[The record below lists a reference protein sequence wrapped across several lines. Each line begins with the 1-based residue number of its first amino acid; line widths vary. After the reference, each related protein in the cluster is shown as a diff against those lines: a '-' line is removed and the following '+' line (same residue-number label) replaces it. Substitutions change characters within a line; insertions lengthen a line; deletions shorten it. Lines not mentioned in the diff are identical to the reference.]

1 MWHYQK
7 FSRRIGGE
15 VVREAWN
22 YQVGALLYCPANN
35 QSLGKNIIQSAFG
48 DKFSL
53 CFSRRIGGEVVRE
66 AWNYQVGALLYCPA
80 NNQSLGKNII
90 QSAFGDKF
98 SLCLCLEDTIND
110 KKVRE
115 AELDMEHT
123 LRQIYEARRAGKQFY
138 LPKIFIRVRQK
149 EQIVRLIEELGNA
162 ADIVVGFNLPKFNL
176 ENAPGYLEELNRCKA
191 IKRDIKFMPILESE
205 DLANVMKRPQFLY
218 DLKMMLKPYEDMIV
232 NIRVG
237 GNDLSHIY
245 GLRRHSTETI
255 YDIKPVIAALTDIL
269 QVFGTEYVVSG
280 PVFEYY
286 NGENWAEGL
295 QRECAKDVISGFVGA
310 ALTDI
315 LQVFG
320 TEYVVSGPV
329 FEYYNGEN
337 WAEGLQ
343 RECAK
348 DVISGFV
355 GKTAIH
361 PKQIAIINDALKVFK
376 EDYDDAKEILNWDD
390 HESSYVKGNVT
401 GSRMNEVKTHLNWAN
416 RIMALA
422 DYYGIK

>member
-1 MWHYQK
+1 M
-7 FSRRIGGE
+7 
-15 VVREAWN
+15 REAWN

-35 QSLGKNIIQSAFG
+35 QSLA
-48 DKFSL
+48 
-53 CFSRRIGGEVVRE
+53 R
-66 AWNYQVGALLYCPA
+66 
-80 NNQSLGKNII
+80 NII

-149 EQIVRLIEELGNA
+149 EQIVRLIQELGCV
-162 ADIVVGFNLPKFNL
+162 ADIVTGFNLPKFNL
-176 ENAPGYLEELNRCKA
+176 ENAHGYLDALTDCKNL
-191 IKRDIKFMPILESE
+191 KKDIKFMPILESQ
-205 DLANVMKRPQFLY
+205 DLADVMKRPAFLY
-218 DLKMMLKPYEDMIV
+218 ELKEMLKPYEDMVI

-286 NGENWAEGL
+286 NGENWREGL
-295 QRECAKDVISGFVGA
+295 RRECDKDIIAGF
-310 ALTDI
+310 I
-315 LQVFG
+315 
-320 TEYVVSGPV
+320 
-329 FEYYNGEN
+329 
-337 WAEGLQ
+337 
-343 RECAK
+343 
-348 DVISGFV
+348 

-361 PKQIAIINDALKVFK
+361 PKQIPIINDALKVFK
-376 EDYDDAKEILNWDD
+376 EDYEDAKEILHWDD
-390 HESSYVKGNVT
+390 QESAYVKGNVT

-416 RIMALA
+416 RVMALA
-422 DYYGIK
+422 DYYGVK

>member
-1 MWHYQK
+1 MWYYQK
-7 FSRRIGGE
+7 
-15 VVREAWN
+15 
-22 YQVGALLYCPANN
+22 
-35 QSLGKNIIQSAFG
+35 
-48 DKFSL
+48 
-53 CFSRRIGGEVVRE
+53 FSRRIGGEVVRE

-295 QRECAKDVISGFVGA
+295 QRECAKDVISGFVG
-310 ALTDI
+310 
-315 LQVFG
+315 
-320 TEYVVSGPV
+320 
-329 FEYYNGEN
+329 
-337 WAEGLQ
+337 
-343 RECAK
+343 
-348 DVISGFV
+348 
-355 GKTAIH
+355 KTAIH